1 MSEISRSAYKNA
13 AIGALRHIVDNKT
26 VSRDYGKI
34 YKARGRGIY
43 GYNVS
48 DMIVQ
53 YSAKARHFR
62 ISEFS
67 LLQNCRSPGSDYD
80 LAQETMLEAMAE
92 LYPDCMAKIVD
103 DYIGP
108 DARRTAHLRKK

>member
-1 MSEISRSAYKNA
+1 MREISRSAYKDA
-13 AIGALRHIVDNKT
+13 AIAALSHIVDNKK

-34 YKARGRGIY
+34 YSARGRGIY
-43 GYNVS
+43 GYSVT

-53 YSAKARHFR
+53 YNEKAKHFR
-62 ISEFS
+62 VSEFS

-80 LAQETMLEAMAE
+80 FAQETILEAIAE
-92 LYPDCMAKIVD
+92 LYPDCKVKIIS

-108 DARRTAHLRKK
+108 DARRTAHLRRR